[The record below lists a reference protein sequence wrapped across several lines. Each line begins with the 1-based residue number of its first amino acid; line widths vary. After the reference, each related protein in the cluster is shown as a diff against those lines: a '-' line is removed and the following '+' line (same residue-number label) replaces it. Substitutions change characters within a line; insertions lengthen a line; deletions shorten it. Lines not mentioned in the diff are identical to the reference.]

1 MIGSKKLFDMVV
13 LGVDPGFSVTGYSII
28 AKKQSRVAVLDCG
41 FLKMSSQKSLQERV
55 GIFYETLKEK
65 VITHDVSM
73 IALETSFLG
82 KNAQTFLKL
91 GFLRGILYLIADQ
104 HRLTITEFAPREI
117 KLAVTG
123 SGAASKDQVA
133 HMMIKLFPKL
143 SEYPQTER
151 PDVTDA
157 LAIGLCGVWN
167 QQSLLQK
174 YFQK

>member
-1 MIGSKKLFDMVV
+1 MIGSTKLFDAVV

-28 AKKQSRVAVLDCG
+28 AKKQGRVAVLDCG
-41 FLKMSSQKSLQERV
+41 FLKMSPQKSLQERV
-55 GIFYETLKEK
+55 GIFYDKLKQK
-65 VITHDVSM
+65 IVAHNVSM

-91 GFLRGILYLIADQ
+91 GFLRGILYLLADQ
-104 HRLTITEFAPREI
+104 HNLVINEFAPREI

-133 HMMIKLFPKL
+133 HMMITLFPKL
-143 SEYPQTER
+143 SEYGPTER

-157 LAIGLCGVWN
+157 LAIGLCGIWT
-167 QQSLLQK
+167 QQTLLQK
-174 YFQK
+174 YLQK